1 MAGYHIADIP
11 RGQFGESSKIME
23 EAFEFNDAIMQGNP
37 VMALCELSDLVG
49 AIKGYLKNKHPS
61 ITFDHLIKM
70 QEATSRVHEAG
81 LWVDRSGRNRDDVE

>member
-11 RGQFGESSKIME
+11 RGQFGEPSKIME

-49 AIKGYLKNKHPS
+49 AIEGYLKAKHPS
-61 ITFDHLIKM
+61 ITMAHLTRMK
-70 QEATSRVHEAG
+70 EATARVHESGA
-81 LWVDRSGRNRDDVE
+81 WVDRR